1 MTERYFLW
9 TVGCQMNVADSE
21 KLAAGFTRL
30 GMEAVP
36 EASSADI
43 VVINT
48 CSVRQHA
55 EDRAYSQLGRIRLI
69 KEERPDL
76 KVAVMGC
83 MVGQRTTD
91 LEKRFPFVDVFAR
104 PQQFEPIME
113 LVEEP
118 VEDLGGEFWPSTF
131 AVPEGP
137 TAYVPVVHG
146 CDKFCTYCIVPYRR
160 GRERSRPVDDIV
172 REVAYLAAN
181 DVREVTLLGQTVEAY
196 GHDLDDKPDLG
207 DLMRELS
214 AIERLARIRFLTSY
228 PRDMTARILEAVAGL
243 PKVME
248 CFSLPVQAGSDAVLD
263 SMRRGYTKAE
273 YLAKVAEVRAL
284 MPDAGITTDVIVG
297 YPGETEADFEET
309 LELLRDLRF
318 DKVHTAAYS
327 PRPGTIAFR
336 KMPDDIPAEVKS
348 ERLQRVNAVEEQ
360 HLPRTERGLP
370 RHHPDHPHRRGQQE
384 GPALRAHPHRQ
395 ARPRRRPRPYRN
407 ARRRP
412 HRPRR
417 PLRPPRLCG
426 RCAGGGGLAQPL
438 HLGKR
443 VEPAIKLRMR
453 LTPSPSA
460 LRQGGWHRARTGRA
474 RSRGYPW
481 PPARRPVRTQ
491 GWMTRGHRGPQMQ
504 RRQLPDAE

>member
-21 KLAAGFTRL
+21 KLAAGFSRL
-30 GMEAVP
+30 GMESAT
-36 EASSADI
+36 EAAGADI

-55 EDRAYSQLGRIRLI
+55 EDRAYSQLGRVRLI

-76 KVAVMGC
+76 KIAVMGC
-83 MVGQRTTD
+83 MVGQRTRD

-113 LVEEP
+113 LVEGP
-118 VEDLGGEFWPSTF
+118 TEDLGGEFWPSTF
-131 AVPEGP
+131 AVPDGP

-146 CDKFCTYCIVPYRR
+146 CDKFCTYCIVPLRR
-160 GRERSRPVDDIV
+160 GRERSRPVDEIV
-172 REVAYLAAN
+172 REVAYLATN

-196 GHDLDDKPDLG
+196 GHDLADQPDLG

-228 PRDMTARILEAVAGL
+228 PKDMTPRILEAVAEL

-248 CFSLPVQAGSDAVLD
+248 CFSLPVQSGSDAVLE

-273 YLAKVAEVRAL
+273 YLEKVAEVRAL

-309 LELLRDLRF
+309 LELVEDLRF

-327 PRPGTIAFR
+327 PRPGTLAYR
-336 KMPDDIPAEVKS
+336 KMPDDVPPDVKA
-348 ERLQRVNAVEEQ
+348 ERLQRLNAAEERISHEINATLLGTTQAILIEGVSKKRQ
-360 HLPRTERGLP
+360 HYGRTRTGKLV
-370 RHHPDHPHRRGQQE
+370 
-384 GPALRAHPHRQ
+384 
-395 ARPRRRPRPYRN
+395 
-407 ARRRP
+407 
-412 HRPRR
+412 
-417 PLRPPRLCG
+417 
-426 RCAGGGGLAQPL
+426 
-438 HLGKR
+438 HLDA
-443 VEPAIKLRMR
+443 P
-453 LTPSPSA
+453 
-460 LRQGGWHRARTGRA
+460 ARTGA
-474 RSRGYPW
+474 LVDVHIDHAGPFALRGS
-481 PPARRPVRTQ
+481 AV
-491 GWMTRGHRGPQMQ
+491 
-504 RRQLPDAE
+504 DALAVVG